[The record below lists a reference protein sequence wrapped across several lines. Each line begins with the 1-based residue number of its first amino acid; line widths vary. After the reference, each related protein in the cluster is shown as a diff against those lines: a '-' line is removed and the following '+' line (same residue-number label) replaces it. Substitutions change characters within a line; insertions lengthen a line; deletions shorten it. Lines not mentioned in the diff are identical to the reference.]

1 MTESTPIQTQL
12 KLAKAIGDFMK
23 YWGFKSIHGRIWCL
37 LYLSK
42 KPRDAQYF
50 IDQLNVSKALISL
63 AIKDLIKYKVI
74 CRVEIDPPS
83 IFQHYTANPK
93 ILNVILD
100 VLREREM
107 KMLANVQEITNSL
120 DCADMKSFEDLDIDK
135 NRLCQLKSMTDLAYF
150 TLKDI
155 FDESFETKFGLEKFN
170 S

>member
-1 MTESTPIQTQL
+1 MKQAICLQQQL
-12 KLAKAIGDFMK
+12 NLAKAVGDFMK

-74 CRVEIDPPS
+74 CRLEMDPPS
-83 IFQHYTANPK
+83 VFQHYTANPQ

-100 VLREREM
+100 VLRDREL
-107 KMLANVQEITNSL
+107 KMLENVQTITNSL
-120 DCADMKSFEDLDIDK
+120 DCSDIQTFEDLEIDK
-135 NRLCQLKSMTDLAYF
+135 TRLCQLKSMTDLAYF

-155 FDESFETKFGLEKFN
+155 FEDDFETKYGLDKLN
-170 S
+170 K